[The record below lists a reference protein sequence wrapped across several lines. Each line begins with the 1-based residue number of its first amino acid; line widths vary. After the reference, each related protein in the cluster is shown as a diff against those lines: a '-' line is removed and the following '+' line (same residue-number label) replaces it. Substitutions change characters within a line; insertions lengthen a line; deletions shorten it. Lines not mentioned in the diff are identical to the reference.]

1 MKKTQARL
9 MGETLAAVR
18 LPCAGANLR
27 RAARVATQLY
37 EEALRPSGVRATQ
50 FTLLQA
56 LQLAPGI
63 SQKQLGELLGIDSTT
78 LTRTLAGLRRKGW
91 LRSQPGED
99 RRELRLSLTPSGLQK
114 FRRVAPYWEA
124 AQKRLRQ
131 VLGGREWNRVID
143 AAVRIA
149 EVVPKVARR

>member
-1 MKKTQARL
+1 MA
-9 MGETLAAVR
+9 ESLAAVR

-56 LQLAPGI
+56 LRQAPGI

-78 LTRTLAGLRRKGW
+78 LTRTLAGLRRKAW
-91 LRSQPGED
+91 LRSHPGED
-99 RRELRLSLTPSGLQK
+99 RRELRLSLTPAGLRE
-114 FRRVAPYWEA
+114 FRRVAPYWET

-131 VLGGREWNRVID
+131 ALGSGDWNRVND

-149 EVVPKVARR
+149 KAVRGRS